1 MKMTDEQKKER
12 ALKKEQKRIA
22 EAQLAE
28 KARIEGNF
36 QRDIEELRRKH
47 SHALSKPNFQYD
59 VGEVIPVYAN
69 WDDCTV
75 LEVLD
80 SGEIY
85 KVEELVEKT
94 KSKVIHYVSFL
105 DVHPKGKTQATSNLH
120 DKEETLSIQ
129 FYNQDLSSLKHY
141 HYRGVDYSPSYQR
154 GLVWNHS
161 DKEKLIDSMMNGI
174 EIGKFVLIELPYD
187 NTKPYGGNLYEILDG
202 KQRLTTI
209 IQFLENQFTYKG
221 KLFCEL
227 SSQDQNHLMRR
238 HFSVAIGKEDEWPL
252 ERKLK
257 YFLKLNTGGVPQSE
271 EHLKS
276 VEAQLKKLQNE
287 PK

>member
-1 MKMTDEQKKER
+1 MKMTEDQKKER
-12 ALKKEQKRIA
+12 ALKKEQKRIE
-22 EAQLAE
+22 EAKLAE
-28 KARIEGNF
+28 QARIENNF
-36 QRDIEELRRKH
+36 KRDIEDLRRKH
-47 SHALSKPNFQYD
+47 SHALSKPNFNYE

-69 WDDCTV
+69 WDKCTV
-75 LEVLD
+75 LEILD
-80 SGEIY
+80 NNEIY
-85 KVEELVEKT
+85 KVEETVEKS
-94 KSKVIHYVSFL
+94 KSKVVHYVSYL
-105 DVHPKGKTQATSNLH
+105 DVHPKGKTQSTISLH
-120 DKEETLSIQ
+120 DPEDTLSIQ

-141 HYRGVDYSPSYQR
+141 HYRGIDYSPSYQR

-174 EIGKFVLIELPYD
+174 EIGKFVLIELPY
-187 NTKPYGGNLYEILDG
+187 NKEKPYGGHLYEILDG

-227 SSQDQNHLMRR
+227 SNKDQNHLMRR
-238 HFSVAIGKEDEWPL
+238 HFSVAIGKEDEWSL

-276 VEAQLKKLQNE
+276 VENQLKKLQNE
-287 PK
+287 SK